1 MLSRDKADESKTVET
16 QGMDGYIG
24 ILQST
29 LAKQPEAELAGEG
42 QESGA
47 QAQEPRES
55 TGHAAGSQS
64 FESMMEK
71 KKRLKLE
78 EKMATMDKYERKR
91 FELEQGIAAAPS
103 RTQQGR
109 AQSSAAK
116 GGEGSEGDGPQ
127 AARNSSGGRGDQQTE
142 KDSQTPKGTA
152 SGAKRTAE
160 DKIAAAR
167 ERAKQRRTKQ

>member
-1 MLSRDKADESKTVET
+1 
-16 QGMDGYIG
+16 MDGFLG
-24 ILQST
+24 ILQS
-29 LAKQPEAELAGEG
+29 AVARHPEAELAGEG

-47 QAQEPRES
+47 QEARES
-55 TGHAAGSQS
+55 TGHGAGSQS

-91 FELEQGIAAAPS
+91 FELEHGLAPVPS
-103 RTQQGR
+103 LAQQSR
-109 AQSSAAK
+109 AQSSAAQ
-116 GGEGSEGDGPQ
+116 GREGSERDGPQ
-127 AARNSSGGRGDQQTE
+127 AGRNSSGAVGAIDLQVSANGTHTQQTA
-142 KDSQTPKGTA
+142 A
-152 SGAKRTAE
+152 SGVKRTAE